1 MAKRTLI
8 SGGSVISVDPKIGDL
23 RRGDVLIE
31 GDKIVDVAESI
42 TAGDAEVLD
51 ATGMIVMPGL
61 VDSHRHFWQTG
72 TRSDSVDQVFWDLVA
87 AQWPKIAA
95 NYAAEDVYASV
106 IAGAADAV
114 DAGVTTVLDW
124 CHVVNTPEHAEENL
138 RALREIGIRSLFL
151 YGASMSRKLQ
161 EYEGQTKHEDSWA
174 PARRMRDKEFAGN
187 GGLITFGLAIQGP
200 DVTTMEITADDL
212 AVARELGVP
221 VGIHIGAPE
230 GGEPHYSMKRMHEAG
245 LLGPDINFSHCCNNT
260 DEELRMVADSGG
272 KLVACPTLD
281 VMFGMGN
288 PATARIREAGARPAL
303 GVDSVIASS
312 GSMFDEMRA
321 ALLYERMKHAQQVYD
336 TEKRD
341 VKSADELRF
350 TTREA
355 LEAATI
361 GSAGA
366 IWLDDKVGS
375 LTPGKQADIILLRA
389 SDLNLTPVSDLVGAV
404 VTSAHSGNVDTVL
417 IAGRV
422 LKRNGKLTAIDP
434 KRVNQLITEA
444 RDRLYGYD
452 DYPGMRPPAA
462 HQAVAVS
469 GN

>member
-1 MAKRTLI
+1 MGKRLLI
-8 SGGSVISVDPKIGDL
+8 TGGAVVSVDPAIGEL
-23 RRGDVLIE
+23 RTGDVLIE
-31 GDKIVDVAESI
+31 DDTIVEVARSI
-42 TAGDAEVLD
+42 TTDDCEVID

-87 AQWPKIAA
+87 SQWPKIAA
-95 NYAAEDVYASV
+95 NYAAEDVYAAV

-124 CHVVNTPEHAEENL
+124 CHVANTPEHAEENL
-138 RALREIGIRSLFL
+138 RALRETGIRSLFL
-151 YGASMSRKLQ
+151 YGASMARKLQ
-161 EYEGQTKHEDSWA
+161 EYEGQTENEDSWA
-174 PARRMRDKEFAGN
+174 PARRMRESEFSSD
-187 GGLITFGLAIQGP
+187 GGLVTFGLAIQGP

-212 AVARELGVP
+212 VVARELGVP

-230 GGEPHYSMKRMHEAG
+230 GGEPHYSMKRMHDAG

-260 DEELRMVADSGG
+260 DEELRMVVESGG

-288 PATARIREAGARPAL
+288 PVTGRIRDAGARPAL

-321 ALLYERMKHAQQVYD
+321 ALLYERMKNAQRVYD
-336 TEKRD
+336 TDKRD
-341 VKSADELRF
+341 VKSVDELQF

-366 IWLDDKVGS
+366 IWLDDRIGS
-375 LTPGKQADIILLRA
+375 LTPGKQADVVLLRA
-389 SDLNLTPVSDLVGAV
+389 TDLNLTPASDLVGAI
-404 VTSAHSGNVDTVL
+404 VTSGHNGNVDTVL
-417 IAGRV
+417 IAGKV
-422 LKRNGKLTAIDP
+422 MKRGGELTTID
-434 KRVNQLITEA
+434 KRRVNRLITEA

-452 DYPGMRPPAA
+452 DYDGMRPPATVGA
-462 HQAVAVS
+462 AA
-469 GN
+469 

>member
-1 MAKRTLI
+1 MASRLLI
-8 SGGSVISVDPKIGDL
+8 TGGAVISVDPSIGDL
-23 RRGDVLIE
+23 RKGDVLID
-31 GDKIVDVAESI
+31 GDTIVEVGPSI
-42 TAGDAEVLD
+42 DASDCETID

-87 AQWPKIAA
+87 SQWPKIAA
-95 NYAAEDVYASV
+95 HYAAEDVYAAV

-124 CHVVNTPEHAEENL
+124 CHVVNTHEHAEENL
-138 RALREIGIRSLFL
+138 RALREVGIRSLFL

-161 EYEGQTKHEDSWA
+161 EYEGQTEHEDSWA
-174 PARRMRDKEFAGN
+174 PARRMYESEFSGN

-212 AVARELGVP
+212 KAARELGVP

-230 GGEPHYSMKRMHEAG
+230 GGDPHYSMKRMHEAG

-260 DEELRMVADSGG
+260 DEELRMVVDSGG

-288 PATARIREAGARPAL
+288 PVTGRVRDAGARPAL
-303 GVDSVIASS
+303 GVDSVIAAS

-321 ALLYERMKHAQQVYD
+321 ALLYERMKNAQRVYD
-336 TEKRD
+336 AEKRD
-341 VKSADELRF
+341 VKSVDELRF

-366 IWLDDKVGS
+366 MWLDDKIGS
-375 LTPGKQADIILLRA
+375 LTPGKQADVILLRA
-389 SDLNLTPVSDLVGAV
+389 TDLNLTPASDLVGAV
-404 VTSAHSGNVDTVL
+404 VTSGHNGNVDTVL
-417 IAGRV
+417 IAGKV
-422 LKRNGKLTAIDP
+422 MKRGGKLTTIDT
-434 KRVNQLITEA
+434 KRVNTLITEA

-452 DYPGMRPPAA
+452 DYDGMRPPV
-462 HQAVAVS
+462 AVA
-469 GN
+469 GATA

>member
-1 MAKRTLI
+1 MANKILI
-8 SGGSVISVDPKIGDL
+8 TGGAVISVDPSIGEL
-23 RRGDVLIE
+23 RNGDVLIE
-31 GDKIVDVAESI
+31 DDKIVEVGHSI
-42 TAGDAEVLD
+42 DAGDCETID

-87 AQWPKIAA
+87 SQWPKIAA
-95 NYAAEDVYASV
+95 HYAAEDVYASV

-114 DAGVTTVLDW
+114 NAGVTSVLDW

-161 EYEGQTKHEDSWA
+161 EYEGHTEHEDSWA
-174 PARRMRDKEFAGN
+174 PARRMRESDFSSD
-187 GGLITFGLAIQGP
+187 GGLLTFGLAIQGP

-212 AVARELGVP
+212 AAARELGVP
-221 VGIHIGAPE
+221 AGIHIGAPE

-288 PATARIREAGARPAL
+288 PATGRIRDAGARPGL

-312 GSMFDEMRA
+312 GSLFDEMRA
-321 ALLYERMKHAQQVYD
+321 ALLYERMKNAQHVYD
-336 TEKRD
+336 TESRD
-341 VKSADELRF
+341 VKQVDELRF

-375 LTPGKQADIILLRA
+375 LTPGKQADVILLRGT
-389 SDLNLTPVSDLVGAV
+389 DLNLTPVSDLIGAV
-404 VTSAHSGNVDTVL
+404 VSSAHNGNVDTVL
-417 IAGRV
+417 IAGKV
-422 LKRNGKLTAIDP
+422 MKRDGKLTTIDT

-452 DYPGMRPPAA
+452 DYDGIRPPATVGA
-462 HQAVAVS
+462 TA
-469 GN
+469 

>member
-1 MAKRTLI
+1 MAKRLLI
-8 SGGSVISVDPKIGDL
+8 TGGAVVSVDPKIGDL
-23 RRGDVLIE
+23 RRGDVLVD
-31 GDKIVDVAESI
+31 GDTISEVAESI
-42 TAGDAEVLD
+42 SVDDCEVIDAD
-51 ATGMIVMPGL
+51 GMVVMPGL

-72 TRSDSVDQVFWDLVA
+72 TRADSVDQVFWDLVA

-95 NYAAEDVYASV
+95 HYAAEDVYASV
-106 IAGAADAV
+106 IAGAADAI

-161 EYEGQTKHEDSWA
+161 EYEGQTENDDSWA
-174 PARRMRDKEFAGN
+174 SARRMREREFSSGS
-187 GGLITFGLAIQGP
+187 GLITFGLAIQGP

-212 AVARELGVP
+212 AVARELDVP

-230 GGEPHYSMKRMHEAG
+230 GGEPHYSMKRMQEAG

-260 DEELRMVADSGG
+260 DEELRMVVDSGG

-288 PATARIREAGARPAL
+288 PVTGRIRDAGGRPGL

-321 ALLYERMKHAQQVYD
+321 ALLYERMKNAQRVYD
-336 TEKRD
+336 TEARD

-350 TTREA
+350 STREA

-361 GSAGA
+361 GSAEA
-366 IWLDDKVGS
+366 IWLGDRVGS
-375 LTPGKQADIILLRA
+375 LTPGKQADVILLRA
-389 SDLNLTPVSDLVGAV
+389 TDLNLTPVSDLVGAV
-404 VTSAHSGNVDTVL
+404 VTSAHNGNVDTVL
-417 IAGRV
+417 VAGKV
-422 LKRNGKLTAIDP
+422 LKRHGNLTTIDRD
-434 KRVNQLITEA
+434 RVNQLITEA

-452 DYPGMRPPAA
+452 DYPGMRPAA
-462 HQAVAVS
+462 RQAVGAS